1 MTATA
6 SATESDFF
14 VAEPITRNP
23 PIPSRRSRWLVRYVL
38 TICFGVAA
46 TLAWQSYGQTSKQMI
61 ATRAPDLGWSPQAK
75 QRIASWVEQLGWTKL
90 PVDAENAAHRP
101 IVPQSAQ
108 PEKAATAL
116 DTFATKESVDLQQ
129 IHQMALDL
137 AAVRQTLEQISADQ
151 TKMAGE
157 INNLLVTDMEIFLK
171 IPAPPAT
178 ASPRKPT
185 SVVPPSRVPNRRT
198 DLLPDQSL
206 VDNFRN

>member
-1 MTATA
+1 MTATV

-75 QRIASWVEQLGWTKL
+75 QRIASWVEQLGWTK
-90 PVDAENAAHRP
+90 PPADAENAAHRP
-101 IVPQSAQ
+101 MVPQTGQS
-108 PEKAATAL
+108 EKAATAL
-116 DTFATKESVDLQQ
+116 DTLATKESVDSQQ

-137 AAVRQTLEQISADQ
+137 AAVRQTLEHVSADQ

-157 INNLLVTDMEIFLK
+157 INNLLVTDMEMFLK
-171 IPAPPAT
+171 IPAP
-178 ASPRKPT
+178 ASAAAPRKPT
-185 SVVPPSRVPNRRT
+185 PVAPPLRAPNRRT
-198 DLLPDQSL
+198 DLIPDQSL